1 MKLLL
6 IEDDKPTAAFIVKGL
21 GEMGHAVEHM
31 EDGQDGLKAILVNDY
46 DLVLADRRL
55 PTLDGLSI
63 VKRARAAGINTP
75 LIFLTTMDGVD
86 DRVEGLDAGGDDYL
100 VKPFA
105 FSELRARID
114 ALARRP
120 QSTQTLMDYIVIGD
134 LKIDLVKRR
143 VTHGNTYIPLQPREF
158 RLLEYLARNAGRIAT
173 KTMLLEHVWDFN
185 FDPKT
190 NIIETHVSRLR
201 SKIDADGEPSIIKT
215 VRGAGY
221 MIDVD

>member
-6 IEDDKPTAAFIVKGL
+6 IEDDRPTAAFILKGL
-21 GEMGHAVEHM
+21 GEMGHAVEHI
-31 EDGQDGLKAILVNDY
+31 EDGQEGLKAILFNQY
-46 DLVLADRRL
+46 DLILADRRL
-55 PTLDGLSI
+55 PNLDGLSI
-63 VKRARAAGINTP
+63 VKRARAAGISTP

-120 QSTQTLMDYIVIGD
+120 KPTQSSTDHIMVGT
-134 LKIDLVKRR
+134 LKIDLIKRCVFR
-143 VTHGNTYIPLQPREF
+143 GGQQIQLQPREF
-158 RLLEYLARNAGRIAT
+158 RLLEYLARNAGRVAT

-201 SKIDADGEPSIIKT
+201 SKIDEPDGPSLIKT
-215 VRGAGY
+215 VRGSGY
-221 MIDVD
+221 MIDVL